1 MLLCKSDNSFRLS
14 WAAYHFL
21 ISVYAY
27 SVQSCINL
35 LLTFVHDPLF
45 CYMKLMPYCAVHF
58 SGIHC

>member
-1 MLLCKSDNSFRLS
+1 MLLCKSDNTFHLS

-21 ISVYAY
+21 INFHVYY
-27 SVQSCINL
+27 VLSCISL
-35 LLTFVHDPLF
+35 LLTIVHDLLF